1 VGCDAL
7 RVSLV
12 LKKCFASCCSLSF
25 SWFSLSRDV
34 LAFGLS
40 YLANKLQ
47 NIMKVLAFR
56 NSIVAVG
63 LALSILG
70 TSCSSLNKTQKG
82 AAIGA
87 GAGGTI
93 GALIGHSAGNTAL
106 GAIIG
111 GAVGGTA
118 GALIG
123 HKMDKQAA
131 EIKQTVPGAT
141 VVRQG
146 EGILV
151 KFDSGILFD
160 VDKTDLK
167 AAAKSNLTNL
177 ATSLQNNPQ
186 TNITIIGHTDT
197 TGTAD
202 HNMDLSIRR
211 AEAVRSYITANNVN
225 GSRLSTLGKGSTE
238 PIAPNSTVSGRA
250 QNRRVEIVIV
260 ANDQMKQQAV
270 HGQ

>member
-1 VGCDAL
+1 
-7 RVSLV
+7 
-12 LKKCFASCCSLSF
+12 
-25 SWFSLSRDV
+25 
-34 LAFGLS
+34 
-40 YLANKLQ
+40 
-47 NIMKVLAFR
+47 MKVLR
-56 NSIVAVG
+56 IKNSLIAAG
-63 LALSILG
+63 LALCILG
-70 TSCSSLNKTQKG
+70 TSCNSLNKTQKG

-160 VDKTDLK
+160 IDKTNLK
-167 AAAKSNLTNL
+167 AAAQSNLHNL
-177 ATSLQNNPQ
+177 AASLKSNPQ

-211 AEAVRSYITANNVN
+211 AQSVRSFLVADNVSS
-225 GSRLSTLGKGSTE
+225 SRLTTMGKGSTE
-238 PIAPNSTVSGRA
+238 PIASNATAAGRT

-260 ANDQMKQQAV
+260 ANDQMKQQAAQ
-270 HGQ
+270 GQ